1 MASNKTFIR
10 NSFRFVGE
18 LVTAKD
24 DSKVFSQQ
32 PIGDKWSK
40 KVLNLGIKESDSNSV
55 FVRIEGMI
63 PNDKTYELSR
73 RSEAVVD
80 GKRETIK
87 VPYVSRNSETIKKQV
102 MQSGLLVVDL
112 ETDLEKK
119 KEREHLRFEL
129 QNLKAKEDS
138 DKDKIADVEAKY
150 KELSDNYFTFV
161 AEEDMI
167 DKIKE
172 NLDTI
177 KGKRVKMTGTYS
189 KSTYNEKYY
198 KNYTVTRFELVG
210 DEKKADSDEY
220 KIPSELVINPLYLF
234 FDKDSVDN
242 QLKEEKKIYINGY
255 VKGQQKN
262 DDGEYVDVFFPEQVV
277 INCEN
282 FDLENEKH
290 MGIIKFYENTFKT
303 KKKTLQYMPIR
314 CSVKEGAEEIEFSI
328 DNLTDFQRMQIELG
342 LKKLEDYAP
351 KGGKYYGNRVS
362 EIRFLGT
369 RDDIDGFDEGAVDS
383 DIETDEMIIV
393 TSKKKEQTIEEVKK
407 ETPKKDESDALDS
420 LFG

>member
-314 CSVKEGAEEIEFSI
+314 CTVKEGAEEV
-328 DNLTDFQRMQIELG
+328 DFTVEQLSDYQKMQIELG
-342 LKKLEDYAP
+342 IKTLADYAP
-351 KGGKYYGNRVS
+351 KGGKFYGNRVS
-362 EIRFLGT
+362 EIRFKGT
-369 RDDIDGFDEGAVDS
+369 RDDIEGFEEGSCES
-383 DIETDEMIIV
+383 DISVDEMTIAV
-393 TSKKKEQTIEEVKK
+393 SRPKEQTVEQVKQ
-407 ETPKKDESDALDS
+407 EAKKTENDALED
-420 LFG
+420 LF

>member
-1 MASNKTFIR
+1 MASNNAFIR

-32 PIGDKWSK
+32 PIGDRWSK
-40 KVLNLGIKESDSNSV
+40 KILNLGIKESDSNSV

-63 PNDKTYELSR
+63 PNDKTCELSR

-87 VPYVSRNSETIKKQV
+87 IPYANRNSETIKKQV
-102 MQSGLLVVDL
+102 MQSALLVVDL

-129 QNLKAKEDS
+129 QNLKAKEDA
-138 DKDKIADVEAKY
+138 DKDKITEVETKY
-150 KELSDNYFTFV
+150 NELSDNYFTFV

-220 KIPSELVINPLYLF
+220 KIPNELVINPMYIF

-262 DDGEYVDVFFPEQVV
+262 DDGKYVDVFFPEQVV

-303 KKKTLQYMPIR
+303 KKKTLQYIPIR
-314 CSVKEGAEEIEFSI
+314 CTVKEGAEEV
-328 DNLTDFQRMQIELG
+328 DFTVEQLSDYQKMQIELG
-342 LKKLEDYAP
+342 IKTLADYAP
-351 KGGKYYGNRVS
+351 KGGKFYGNRVS
-362 EIRFLGT
+362 EIRFKGT
-369 RDDIDGFDEGAVDS
+369 RDDIEGFEEGSCES
-383 DIETDEMIIV
+383 DISVDEMTIAV
-393 TSKKKEQTIEEVKK
+393 SRPKEQTVEQVKQ
-407 ETPKKDESDALDS
+407 EAKKTENDALED
-420 LFG
+420 LF